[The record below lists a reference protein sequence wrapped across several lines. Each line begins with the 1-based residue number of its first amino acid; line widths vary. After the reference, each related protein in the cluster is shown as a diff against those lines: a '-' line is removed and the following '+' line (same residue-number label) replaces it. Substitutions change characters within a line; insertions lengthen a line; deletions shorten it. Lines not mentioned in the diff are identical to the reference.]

1 MENACEASL
10 TRSYPNVSP
19 IAADTESM
27 CTQADHAA
35 IKADPQ
41 RWVKLVHIGD
51 NVFEADET
59 GPAERIEQR
68 NCSCGSTLAI
78 SIKL

>member
-1 MENACEASL
+1 MKNACEAPL
-10 TRSYPNVSP
+10 TRSYPNVYP
-19 IAADTESM
+19 GVADTESM
-27 CTQADHAA
+27 CTQDHDA

-51 NVFEADET
+51 TVFEADET
-59 GPAERIEQR
+59 GPAERIEMR
-68 NCSCGSTLAI
+68 NCTCGSTLAI